1 LNGNADSFEQA
12 LEYMNTQQV
21 DDAKIY
27 SFLSQVDTARVAC
40 WLSRLDRVVAAKKPD
55 DPSITDKKWT
65 GRKNAIKGKI
75 FERLV
80 GAILCG
86 IKGFDTWKD
95 VTTTTN
101 QLDMLVHLGPTA
113 QFSPALREWGTH
125 FICECKFE
133 DKAIGVT
140 WIGKLNTVL
149 QSHLARVGVFVSRR
163 GIANGGPGKKARN
176 LIRTLAL
183 MTPSRFILSLDRP
196 DLERCIAGQ
205 NLAELLSRKY
215 VGTKIGTEFE

>member
-1 LNGNADSFEQA
+1 
-12 LEYMNTQQV
+12 MNTQQV

-113 QFSPALREWGTH
+113 QFSPALREWGTALH
-125 FICECKFE
+125 LRMQ
-133 DKAIGVT
+133 VRR
-140 WIGKLNTVL
+140 
-149 QSHLARVGVFVSRR
+149 QSDWRD
-163 GIANGGPGKKARN
+163 
-176 LIRTLAL
+176 
-183 MTPSRFILSLDRP
+183 LDREVEYGPSKPPCPSWGIRQPKRDCERGTRQEGPQSDQDPRSNRDAISVLSCLWIDP
-196 DLERCIAGQ
+196 DLEKCIAGQ

-215 VGTKIGTEFE
+215 VGTKNRHRI